1 MEDREAGT
9 PEEEKARMPRRSGAV
24 GRRVT
29 GIYTNPLAEEGSR
42 AIIAGSPFVKLS
54 IIVPAYNEA
63 KRIES
68 CLQHLSQAVAANSDP
83 QLETEL
89 IVVDNNSTDATA
101 DLARRGAARVVFEP
115 VNQIARA
122 RNAGAAEASGDWLLF
137 VDADTLVSA
146 ETLRETLGFI
156 GAGRSVGG
164 GTVLRYDRTPLLWK
178 PILLV
183 ANAIVFLLRWT
194 CGCYV
199 FCRADAFREFGGYNQ
214 ELFAGE
220 DVEFGRAMLRWAK
233 PRGLRVAM
241 VRRHP
246 PITSIRKL
254 ELYGT
259 PAVLSLMAR
268 WLILGRSLERDK
280 SRLQMF
286 YDGKR

>member
-1 MEDREAGT
+1 
-9 PEEEKARMPRRSGAV
+9 
-24 GRRVT
+24 
-29 GIYTNPLAEEGSR
+29 
-42 AIIAGSPFVKLS
+42 VKLS
-54 IIVPAYNEA
+54 IIIPAYNEA
-63 KRIES
+63 KRIGS
-68 CLQHLSQAVAANSDP
+68 CLQHLRVAVAANSGA
-83 QLETEL
+83 QLETEV
-89 IVVDNNSTDATA
+89 IVVDNNSTDATPE
-101 DLARRGAARVVFEP
+101 LARCGEARVVFEP

-146 ETLRETLGFI
+146 ETLREMLALIDT
-156 GAGRSVGG
+156 GRFVGG
-164 GTVLRYDRTPLLWK
+164 ASVLRYDRTPLVWK

-183 ANAIVFLLRWT
+183 ANVIVFLLRWT
-194 CGCYV
+194 CGCFA
-199 FCRADAFREFGGYNQ
+199 FCRADAFRDFGGYNQ

-220 DVEFGRAMLRWAK
+220 DVELGRAMLRWGT
-233 PRGLRVAM
+233 PRGLGLAT

-286 YDGKR
+286 YDGRR